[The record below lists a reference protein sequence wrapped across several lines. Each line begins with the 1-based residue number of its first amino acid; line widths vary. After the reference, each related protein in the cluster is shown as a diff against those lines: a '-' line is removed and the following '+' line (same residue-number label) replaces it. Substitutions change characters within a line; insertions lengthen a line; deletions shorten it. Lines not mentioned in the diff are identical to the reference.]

1 MSRIQHCCSGQFFFK
16 IQYSCFGQYSGY
28 SGHST
33 VVPSSILAFQ
43 NIVQLFRA
51 VFWVFRIQHTCS
63 GQFSGCSGYCTV
75 VRGSYLVFRNT
86 LKFIRAVF
94 RVLSKQ
100 QGCFGLFSGDKD
112 ITQLFRAVF
121 QLSGYSTVVPDSII
135 GVQDTTSFF
144 WAVYRV
150 FKIQHSCPGQYYWCS
165 GYNKLFLGSIQGVQN
180 TA

>member
-1 MSRIQHCCSGQFFFK
+1 MVHLFRAVFRVLRIYQSYSVQYYGCWEYSTVKSGSFLKCLGYIKIVPRSYRGVRDTAKLFRIVIWVSRIQHCCSGQFFFK

-100 QGCFGLFSGDKD
+100 QGCFGLYSG
-112 ITQLFRAVF
+112 
-121 QLSGYSTVVPDSII
+121 
-135 GVQDTTSFF
+135 
-144 WAVYRV
+144 W
-150 FKIQHSCPGQYYWCS
+150 
-165 GYNKLFLGSIQGVQN
+165 
-180 TA
+180 